1 MQKNNI
7 SELYTNQLFVA
18 HLPNFA
24 EHHSRTAAK
33 YETAIHNSVKCGLSF
48 EKIQLILDL
57 FTKIFF
63 NINAKQS
70 IFFYVMNPILVLYH
84 RKIEHKLYT
93 ANWQKQFETKMKQTV
108 FPALVQAEVSTLL
121 KMKGYAVF

>member
-1 MQKNNI
+1 MLNKV
-7 SELYTNQLFVA
+7 Y
-18 HLPNFA
+18 
-24 EHHSRTAAK
+24 
-33 YETAIHNSVKCGLSF
+33 
-48 EKIQLILDL
+48 
-57 FTKIFF
+57 
-63 NINAKQS
+63 
-70 IFFYVMNPILVLYH
+70 FFYVMNPILVLYH